1 MSRLL
6 PWIERLPKTLEV
18 DIFLAST
25 TGVLMMVI
33 AVLDY
38 QTGYYLG
45 LSVFYV
51 VPIMLITM
59 VRGRGVGFL
68 TAAACA
74 TLWAMVRI
82 ATRDPRI
89 PISIPIWNA
98 VIRTSFFV
106 IIVLTLDSWMRERI
120 FARRDALTGLAN
132 RAAFFEAVEQE
143 MERSR
148 RYHRPFTVAYLDG
161 DRFKQ
166 INDTLGHRAGDAALQ
181 TLAQILRESVRKM
194 DVVARL
200 GGDEFAILM
209 PETSADPVGAIFL
222 RIQRTIAKAMR
233 EREWPLSV
241 SVGIATF
248 MTPPDSVDEVIE
260 QADALMYSV
269 KENPRS
275 ARVKQAVFGARG

>member
-1 MSRLL
+1 MSRLFQ
-6 PWIERLPKTLEV
+6 WIERLPKTPEV
-18 DIFLAST
+18 NVFLASVI
-25 TGVLMMVI
+25 GVLMMLI

-51 VPIMLITM
+51 VPIMLITV
-59 VRGRGVGFL
+59 VRGRVTGFL

-74 TLWAMVRI
+74 VLWAAVRI

-106 IIVLTLDSWMRERI
+106 IIVLTFDSWMRERI

-143 MERSR
+143 IARSR
-148 RYHRPFTVAYLDG
+148 RYGRPFTVAYLDG
-161 DRFKQ
+161 DHFKQ
-166 INDTLGHRAGDAALQ
+166 INDTLGHQAGDAALQ
-181 TLAQILRESVRKM
+181 TLATILRDSVRNT
-194 DVVARL
+194 DLVARL

-209 PETSADPVGAIFL
+209 PETSAEPVGAIFL
-222 RIQRTIAKAMR
+222 RIQRTVAKAMR
-233 EREWPLSV
+233 EREWLLSV

-248 MTPPDSVDEVIE
+248 VTPPESVDEVIE
-260 QADALMYSV
+260 KADALMYSV
-269 KENPRS
+269 KNHPPAS
-275 ARVKQAVFGARG
+275 RVKQAVFG